1 MPHANLW
8 VARLLA
14 AECRSPAL
22 AMEGSRDST
31 CVRCQQG
38 NGLIGAAEVE
48 DEAERL
54 RMIRESER
62 ETDGLDA
69 ANSKQVGNRKRAEG
83 AG

>member
-1 MPHANLW
+1 MCA
-8 VARLLA
+8 
-14 AECRSPAL
+14 
-22 AMEGSRDST
+22 G
-31 CVRCQQG
+31 
-38 NGLIGAAEVE
+38 E

-69 ANSKQVGNRKRAEG
+69 ANSKQVGNRKRVEG